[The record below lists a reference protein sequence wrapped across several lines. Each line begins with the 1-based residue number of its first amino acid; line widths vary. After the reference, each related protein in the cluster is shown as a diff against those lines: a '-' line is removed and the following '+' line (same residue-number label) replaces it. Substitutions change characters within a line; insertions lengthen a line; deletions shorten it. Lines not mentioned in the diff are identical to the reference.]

1 MNILFLLLDL
11 PNYFSSS
18 NLYLDLAVEFKN
30 HGHNVFVLA
39 PSKKK
44 EETGRHIHNGI
55 NIILVKS
62 LKQTGVKSFLLKGLA
77 QILLPYQFMM
87 AYQKYLTNNSFDLI
101 LMPTPPIT
109 LIKFVCFAKK
119 RNTKAKF
126 YLILRD
132 IYPQGAADIGLVKSK
147 FVYSFLRRLEIKTYE
162 MADFIGC
169 MSQGNID
176 YVFSKNSFLEKGK
189 LFLLPNW
196 QKNEFLSSSND
207 NEIKDKYDLE
217 GKFIVLFGGTIGYA
231 QRIENIIKLASYC
244 EKYENVKIVI
254 IGNGVKKKYLQKL
267 IYESRLQNIILF
279 DHMSR
284 FDYLSFAKEA
294 DIGFITID
302 ERFTVPTI
310 PSKTVSYFSLSLP
323 VLAVIDPHTDY
334 PNLLKKS
341 NAGLWSF
348 GGNDIDLFNNF
359 DRLYQNEKLRKEM
372 GENGRRYFERHL
384 TSLKAYEN
392 IINHITV

>member
-11 PNYFSSS
+11 PNYFNSS

-30 HGHNVFVLA
+30 HGHSVSILA
-39 PSKKK
+39 PSKKR
-44 EETGRHIHNGI
+44 EEVGKHIYNGI

-62 LKQTGVKSFLLKGLA
+62 LKQTGVKSFFLKGLA
-77 QILLPYQFMM
+77 QVLLPYQFMM
-87 AYQKYLTNNSFDLI
+87 AYQKYLTDNSFDLI

-119 RNTKAKF
+119 KNIRTRV

-132 IYPQGAADIGLVKSK
+132 IYPQGAADIGLIKSR
-147 FVYSFLRRLEIKTYE
+147 FVYSFLRRLEIKTYKV
-162 MADFIGC
+162 ADFIGC
-169 MSQGNID
+169 MSQRNID
-176 YVFSKNSFLEKGK
+176 YILSKNSFLEKSK

-196 QKNEFLSSSND
+196 QKNEFIESSND
-207 NEIKDKYDLE
+207 IKTKCGLGE
-217 GKFIVLFGGTIGYA
+217 KFIVLFGGTIGYA
-231 QRIENIIKLASYC
+231 QRVENIIELASYC
-244 EKYENVKIVI
+244 KKYEDVRIVI
-254 IGNGVKKKYLQKL
+254 IGNGVKKEYLRKL
-267 IYESRLQNIILF
+267 IYDSKLRNIILF
-279 DHMSR
+279 DHMLR

-334 PNLLKKS
+334 PDLLRKA
-341 NAGLWSF
+341 NAGLWSL
-348 GGNDIDLFNNF
+348 GGDNIDLFNNF
-359 DRLYQNEKLRKEM
+359 DRLYQNEKLRREM
-372 GENGRRYFERHL
+372 GANGREYFEKYL

-392 IINHITV
+392 IINHIVV